1 MRLIKRFLRRVLI
14 FGLGILCIWLI
25 VYVFRLTDRRLPT
38 ILALA
43 LTYGVAA
50 YVILPRAVRMG
61 LKILL
66 RKRVPRF
73 TITGDGLP
81 GDPVNLVLI
90 GTLAQLRAAFAASG
104 WSEADPLGLA
114 SSWRMVRAFIL
125 NKPYP
130 CAPFSTLYLY
140 GRKQDV
146 GFQKCIGNSPRRR
159 HHIRFWALS
168 SARAEATVGTASF
181 WLNTDR
187 PPHDAHS
194 YWVGAG
200 TKDTGLSLTKLT
212 FQITHA
218 TDSDTNSE
226 RDFIIAE
233 LQTHGVIADVN
244 TYQSGKPLPAHVN
257 HYITD
262 GEITVASLTPAAPG
276 AAPASGSV
284 TPPNRA

>member
-1 MRLIKRFLRRVLI
+1 MRLLKRFLRRLLI
-14 FGLGILCIWLI
+14 FGLGVLCIWLI
-25 VYVFRLTDRRLPT
+25 VFVFRLTDRRLPT

-50 YVILPRAVRMG
+50 YIILPRAVRMG

-90 GTLAQLRAAFAASG
+90 GTLAQLRAGFAAAG

-114 SSWRMVRAFIL
+114 SSWRMARAFVL

-130 CAPFSTLYLY
+130 TAPFSTLYLY
-140 GRKQDV
+140 GRGQDV
-146 GFQKCIGNSPRRR
+146 GFQKCIGDSPRRR
-159 HHIRFWALS
+159 HHVRFWALS
-168 SARAEATVGTASF
+168 PKRAEATVGDASF

-187 PPHDAHS
+187 PPRGAQVC
-194 YWVGAG
+194 WVGAG
-200 TKDTGLSLTKLT
+200 IKDTGLSLTRLT

-218 TDSDTNSE
+218 TDSDTNAE

-233 LQTHGVIADVN
+233 LQNKHVIGDVN

-262 GEITVASLTPAAPG
+262 GEVTVANLTLPSADATPA
-276 AAPASGSV
+276 
-284 TPPNRA
+284 